1 MELLVKKINFEI
13 EDLENLP
20 LFFKTIYYN
29 EMSNLDDE
37 EKLMRFNK
45 KLNAIQMRHYEPS
58 RIICKSVNTNNFKD
72 KENEF

>member
-1 MELLVKKINFEI
+1 MELLVKKKEFEI
-13 EDLENLP
+13 DDLKNLP

-37 EKLMRFNK
+37 NKLMKFNK

-58 RIICKSVNTNNFKD
+58 RVICKTVKTNKFKE
-72 KENEF
+72 KENEL

>member
-1 MELLVKKINFEI
+1 MELLVKKIEFEI

-37 EKLMRFNK
+37 NKLMKFNK

-58 RIICKSVNTNNFKD
+58 RVICKTVNTNKFKE
-72 KENEF
+72 KENEL

>member
-1 MELLVKKINFEI
+1 MELLVKKIEFEI

-37 EKLMRFNK
+37 IKLMRFNK

-58 RIICKSVNTNNFKD
+58 RVICKSVNTNNFKE
-72 KENEF
+72 KENEL

>member
-1 MELLVKKINFEI
+1 MELLVKKKEFEI
-13 EDLENLP
+13 DDLKNLP

-37 EKLMRFNK
+37 IKLMRFNK

-58 RIICKSVNTNNFKD
+58 RVICKSVNTNNFKD
-72 KENEF
+72 KENEL